1 MKKRDRPCPFCGS
14 TDLLPFEKGKK
25 GRRDDSLQTVIFA
38 ALFVFA
44 AALLLLLITLVISFP
59 LIVIATVALVSRAL
73 QRKKKNRHGPHLLV
87 CLDCG
92 RTVRR

>member
-44 AALLLLLITLVISFP
+44 AALLLLLITLV
-59 LIVIATVALVSRAL
+59 LVACVFKSSGWV
-73 QRKKKNRHGPHLLV
+73 HYSEE
-87 CLDCG
+87 
-92 RTVRR
+92 